1 MQRLN
6 IHALKDPGPILP
18 KSLLQKERWDSMFSS
33 MSSTVTTSFWGK
45 GSEVSVYIKGMVTVF
60 DAGLGAH

>member
-1 MQRLN
+1 MHPR
-6 IHALKDPGPILP
+6 KEPGPILP
-18 KSLLQKERWDSMFSS
+18 NSLLQKERWLASMFSS

-45 GSEVSVYIKGMVTVF
+45 GSEVSVIIKGMVTVF